1 MLNDTREIQIRGT
14 VLDPLDE
21 GRSSLQRR
29 ENLLTCEAA
38 EFLLTTEL

>member
-14 VLDPLDE
+14 LLDPLDE
-21 GRSSLQRR
+21 GRSCLEHR